1 MKMTRKVRLADA
13 SEIADIYNVY
23 VEETTVSFETDPVDV
38 EQMRQRVIDVSSE
51 FPYLVYEIDGKIVGY
66 AYAHRWKERAAYSNT
81 LETTIYVDRK
91 MKHCGIGTELM
102 HELVEECR
110 RRNFHVLIAC
120 ITGENLASMAFHKRL
135 GFKEVSHFHDVGK
148 KFGRWLDV
156 IDMELQL

>member
-1 MKMTRKVRLADA
+1 
-13 SEIADIYNVY
+13 
-23 VEETTVSFETDPVDV
+23 
-38 EQMRQRVIDVSSE
+38 
-51 FPYLVYEIDGKIVGY
+51 
-66 AYAHRWKERAAYSNT
+66 
-81 LETTIYVDRK
+81 